1 MEAARTPIGA
11 VVEGAVEAPGD
22 GDDWLALSSVALPV
36 AAAADWTIRP
46 DCGALAL
53 FCGTARDHAGDRLGV
68 EELVYE
74 AYVEQALPRLA
85 AVAGEMRARWPVLG
99 RIALLHRTGS
109 LALGDVAVVVAVS
122 APHRRESFEAARFG
136 IDAIKASVPIW
147 KKERWDGGS
156 DWGVDGAALRPAAEV
171 PG

>member
-11 VVEGAVEAPGD
+11 VVEGAVEAPRD

-36 AAAADWTIRP
+36 AAAADWVIRP

-74 AYVEQALPRLA
+74 AYEEQARPRLA
-85 AVAGEMRARWPVLG
+85 AVAAEMRARWPMVG

-122 APHRRESFEAARFG
+122 TPHRAESFEAARFG
-136 IDAIKASVPIW
+136 IDAIKESVPIW

-171 PG
+171 SG